1 MFFRSRSIEAEP
13 LTWGQALQT
22 AADQRSPGMA
32 SRREFL
38 KRASALSVAGA
49 ATPLAL
55 NLAAIGEAAAQS
67 NPSDYKALVCV
78 FLYGGNDWANTLIP
92 YDDAG
97 YAQYAALRA
106 GVSIDRNLLAGSVLN
121 PITPTG
127 GRQYALAPGLTPLA
141 AAFNAGYATILP
153 NVGTLIEPTTKQQ
166 YQNRSVDLPPKLF
179 SHNDQQSF
187 AQSSAPEGAI
197 SGWGGRIGD
206 VFASSNGNSTFT
218 CISVSGNA
226 VYLTGRAAVQY
237 QVTTSGPVAIN
248 GIRNPLFGSRGA
260 SDALRALMTNDSGQL
275 MENEYA
281 TITRRAVD
289 AFDLVQNA
297 VTPITLATPFPA
309 GNNLADQLRMV
320 ARLIAARNSIGVR
333 RQVFFVSMGG
343 FDNHDSLL
351 TQHTGLLARVGAA
364 LGAFNQATVELGVAN
379 QVTTFT
385 GTDFGRTLTGNNNGS
400 DHGWGGVQMVMGGA
414 VQGRT
419 FTGALPVLAN
429 NGPDDV
435 GQGRLLPNLS
445 VDQMGATLAKW
456 FGVSDTN
463 MAMVMPNLANFTAK
477 DLGFMG

>member
-1 MFFRSRSIEAEP
+1 MFFRSRSNEADP
-13 LTWGQALQT
+13 LTWGHALQT

-67 NPSDYKALVCV
+67 NPTDYKALVCV

-97 YAQYAALRA
+97 YAQYAQLRA
-106 GVSIDRNLLAGSVLN
+106 GVAIDRNLLTGSVLN
-121 PITPTG
+121 PLTNIG
-127 GRQYALAPGLTPLA
+127 GRQYALAPGLAPLA
-141 AAFNAGYATILP
+141 ATFNAGFGTILP

-197 SGWGGRIGD
+197 SGWGGRMGD

-226 VYLTGRAAVQY
+226 VYLTGRSAVQY

-248 GIRNPLFGSRGA
+248 GIRQPLFGSRGA
-260 SDALRALMTNDSGQL
+260 SDALRTLMTNDSPQL
-275 MENEYA
+275 MESEYA

-309 GNNLADQLRMV
+309 GNGLADQLRMV
-320 ARLIAARNSIGVR
+320 ARLIAARNTIGVR

-351 TQHTGLLARVGAA
+351 TQHPGLLQRVGSAI
-364 LGAFNQATVELGVAN
+364 GAFNQATVELGVAG

-400 DHGWGGVQMVMGGA
+400 DHGWGGVQFVLGGA

-419 FTGALPVLAN
+419 FAGALPTLAN

-435 GQGRLLPNLS
+435 GQGRLLPNIS

-463 MAMVMPNLANFTAK
+463 MAMVMPNLANFTTK